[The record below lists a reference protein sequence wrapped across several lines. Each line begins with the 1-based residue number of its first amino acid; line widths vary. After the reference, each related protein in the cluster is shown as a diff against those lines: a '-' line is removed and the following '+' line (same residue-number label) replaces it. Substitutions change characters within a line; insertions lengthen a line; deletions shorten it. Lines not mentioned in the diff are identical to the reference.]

1 MCKKHSDLN
10 APDAALSSLG
20 LGVYSM
26 SSLTSLGAAI
36 YGQLVTFDQLSQ
48 LGHHHHHQ
56 QRKQQQQQQLTGT
69 KTVVTTTSSP
79 PPQSPPAP
87 ALACATTSSSLL
99 NVMSASAYANLDP
112 SYSLKGKSSA
122 TVAPQQQ
129 PMEVEAMELSSSSG
143 SPLSATGSSI
153 ANASVNNAYSYP
165 TFPYCTATSSATVTT
180 TVAAVSTAAATAVPA
195 PSADAI
201 PFGRLLHQQQPPPPP
216 PQRLLVRMSVKL
228 IQTYET
234 INEVYFRKKR
244 RREQACE
251 ENLMKRDRK
260 GGHEA
265 APAVTI
271 ANANIAIGHCCL
283 LTGSGSNSGTNT
295 TSSRSCCCQMHHGRA
310 ANGAAAAAA
319 WNANAAPNSFQQ
331 QQQQQQQHLYDVG
344 NRQQQQ
350 QPQQQQKVSCQA
362 FPVPPPPPPPAA
374 VSNVSATSSNV
385 ITVPRSVQAA
395 GASSNSSSSSS
406 NRLLRHQGAND
417 FLKIGSVWMDRYEIT
432 DIKGK
437 GTFGQVFR
445 AHDRKTHEEVAIKVI
460 KNRRQFLAQA
470 EIEIKLLREIARFQE
485 NEQRAAEVGAN
496 YVVNLKGYF
505 TYQGH
510 WCLVFECLS
519 YNLYELLTYTHFR
532 GVSLHLTLKFARQ
545 LCAALVFLSRPDVRV
560 MHCDL
565 KPENIL
571 LVTPKRSDL
580 KVIDFGSS
588 CHINENVHQYIQSRF
603 YRAPEVLLNLDY
615 GLSID
620 MWSLGCILVEMH
632 TGEPLFSGS
641 NELEQLLQIVEV
653 LGLPPLWMLEKSPKL
668 EHFFE
673 RVNDF
678 PPATTTSTT
687 ASSTSLSTTMTSVV
701 STSSVSS
708 TSSSSSTTSS
718 QDRMDT
724 TSIASAASVPGGT
737 NPPSTPPSPLSKAC
751 VTIRGIVYRP
761 RRIYTKGNMTMK
773 CRFQGPHTRPLQE
786 VLGRDTGGPA
796 GRRQNEEGHAPE
808 DYDKF
813 IDLVQKMLVYDPR
826 HRIKPDEALTHRF
839 FERKSS
845 SASVSS
851 ATVSAGSVPAEGH
864 SVTNTTVPTTVT
876 TTSANIVPPSTST
889 PLIVVPKRF
898 AEEVPP
904 PTIANTSGGGGSP
917 AYLTFAPNQPD
928 QSSTTQSQQQLQ
940 LQQQQ

>member
-1 MCKKHSDLN
+1 
-10 APDAALSSLG
+10 
-20 LGVYSM
+20 
-26 SSLTSLGAAI
+26 
-36 YGQLVTFDQLSQ
+36 
-48 LGHHHHHQ
+48 
-56 QRKQQQQQQLTGT
+56 
-69 KTVVTTTSSP
+69 
-79 PPQSPPAP
+79 
-87 ALACATTSSSLL
+87 
-99 NVMSASAYANLDP
+99 
-112 SYSLKGKSSA
+112 
-122 TVAPQQQ
+122 
-129 PMEVEAMELSSSSG
+129 
-143 SPLSATGSSI
+143 
-153 ANASVNNAYSYP
+153 
-165 TFPYCTATSSATVTT
+165 
-180 TVAAVSTAAATAVPA
+180 
-195 PSADAI
+195 
-201 PFGRLLHQQQPPPPP
+201 
-216 PQRLLVRMSVKL
+216 
-228 IQTYET
+228 
-234 INEVYFRKKR
+234 
-244 RREQACE
+244 
-251 ENLMKRDRK
+251 MKRDRK
-260 GGHEA
+260 GCHEA
-265 APAVTI
+265 APAVAAT
-271 ANANIAIGHCCL
+271 NTSTTFGHCCL
-283 LTGSGSNSGTNT
+283 FTGSGSNSSSNT
-295 TSSRSCCCQMHHGRA
+295 TSNRSCCCQMHHGRA
-310 ANGAAAAAA
+310 ANGAAAV

-331 QQQQQQQHLYDVG
+331 QQQQHFYDVG

-350 QPQQQQKVSCQA
+350 PQQQKVSCQA
-362 FPVPPPPPPPAA
+362 FPIPPPPPPAA
-374 VSNVSATSSNV
+374 AAPNISAASSNV
-385 ITVPRSVQAA
+385 VAAPRSVQAA
-395 GASSNSSSSSS
+395 GGSSNSSSSSS
-406 NRLLRHQGAND
+406 NRLLRHQAAND
-417 FLKIGSVWMDRYEIT
+417 FLKIGSVWLDRYEIT

-470 EIEIKLLREIARFQE
+470 EIEIKLLREIAHFQE

-588 CHINENVHQYIQSRF
+588 CHVNENVHQYIQSRF

-673 RVNDF
+673 RISDF
-678 PPATTTSTT
+678 LPATTTSTT
-687 ASSTSLSTTMTSVV
+687 ASSTSPSTTMTSVV

-708 TSSSSSTTSS
+708 SSSSSTTSS

-724 TSIASAASVPGGT
+724 TSIASAASVPGGP
-737 NPPSTPPSPLSKAC
+737 NSSSIPPSPFSKAC

-773 CRFQGPHTRPLQE
+773 CRFQGPHTRPLHE

-796 GRRQNEEGHAPE
+796 GRRLNEEGHAPE

-845 SASVSS
+845 SSASVNS
-851 ATVSAGSVPAEGH
+851 TSAGAASTEGH
-864 SVTNTTVPTTVT
+864 PVANTTAPTTIT
-876 TTSANIVPPSTST
+876 TTSANVVTVSTTT
-889 PLIVVPKRF
+889 PMVVVPKRF

-904 PTIANTSGGGGSP
+904 PTAANTSGGGGSP

-928 QSSTTQSQQQLQ
+928 QSSTTQPQQQLQ
-940 LQQQQ
+940 LQQQ